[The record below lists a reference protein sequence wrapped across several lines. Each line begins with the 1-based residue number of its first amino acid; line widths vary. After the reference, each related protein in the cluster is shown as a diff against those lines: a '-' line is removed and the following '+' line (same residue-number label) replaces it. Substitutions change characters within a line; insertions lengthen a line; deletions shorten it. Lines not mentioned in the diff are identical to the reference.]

1 MSHAERVAADFLF
14 LSELTKG
21 RGNTRPPLFS
31 TAVFY
36 CFLGDWTGVFLGDA
50 TFFLMGEIGE
60 NWLLPLGDCKLLA
73 SLLSKQE
80 VVSMWM
86 VLRGSLLP
94 LRGDCWAELADL
106 VGERTGDLVM
116 WRMQKGAPSSS
127 THFSS
132 LVCKWGIWAFLERF
146 RV

>member
-1 MSHAERVAADFLF
+1 M
-14 LSELTKG
+14 
-21 RGNTRPPLFS
+21 
-31 TAVFY
+31 
-36 CFLGDWTGVFLGDA
+36 GD
-50 TFFLMGEIGE
+50 IGE
-60 NWLLPLGDCKLLA
+60 NWLLPLGDCTLLA

-94 LRGDCWAELADL
+94 LTAELADL

-132 LVCKWGIWAFLERF
+132 LVCKWGIVAFLERF